1 MHTAESRSKRHVGRK
16 GRKTTAG
23 SKKWTT
29 RSLSSNIGDIL
40 LCMSSSFCWQVHPH
54 KLWILPS
61 KLILYIKT
69 GFVSLPTLYSS
80 SPTSHFQHSL
90 NIHWHNS
97 CRACAHC
104 FLACERAHSSL
115 QLYLQRMPS
124 RWQLTAHSFKAVPSS
139 WPALELS
146 AMAQSL
152 WGRGGEEET
161 AWLPP
166 LHLQFQNAH
175 WFGTE
180 GTHGSASSYFNN
192 ESHKHLYQKI
202 KSNYLFLYILYVSF
216 SENKKYKP

>member
-1 MHTAESRSKRHVGRK
+1 
-16 GRKTTAG
+16 
-23 SKKWTT
+23 
-29 RSLSSNIGDIL
+29 
-40 LCMSSSFCWQVHPH
+40 MSSSFCWQVQPH

-80 SPTSHFQHSL
+80 PPTSHFQHSL

-97 CRACAHC
+97 CRACACC

-152 WGRGGEEET
+152 WGRGGGEET

-175 WFGTE
+175 WFGTK

-202 KSNYLFLYILYVSF
+202 KSNYYIHKCHCCCSIISDWPVISS
-216 SENKKYKP
+216 SEQLVLRSDGAVDGGVGSLRWGLDEKTEGLD